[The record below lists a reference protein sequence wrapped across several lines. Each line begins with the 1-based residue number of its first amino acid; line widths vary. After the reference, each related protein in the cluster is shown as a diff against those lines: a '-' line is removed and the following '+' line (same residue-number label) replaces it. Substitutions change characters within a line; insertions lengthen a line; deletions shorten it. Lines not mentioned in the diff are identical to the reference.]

1 MLVLLFVLVLIDPQ
15 DPQPIYEQIAVQ
27 VARQIRDGRITPGQR
42 LPAATELAASLG
54 LNRNTVLQAYRLLR
68 DRGLVELRR
77 GRGAVALS
85 PPRPGPDE
93 EVRRGVQALI
103 DAARRHR
110 LSLADVT
117 ELLSQGGLQ

>member
-1 MLVLLFVLVLIDPQ
+1 MLVLIDPQ
-15 DPQPIYEQIAVQ
+15 DPQPIYEQIAEQ
-27 VARQIRDGRITPGQR
+27 IAEQIRDGRIDPGHR

-54 LNRNTVLQAYRLLR
+54 LNRNTVLQSYRLLR

-77 GRGAVALS
+77 GRGAVALA
-85 PPRPGPDE
+85 PAQTDPHQ
-93 EVRRGVQALI
+93 EVRRNVQVLI

-110 LSLADVT
+110 LSLSDVT